1 MFIEKLVRSELV
13 FVQFADVLNLN
24 REATFR
30 SFVPVRRINAIKP
43 WKRDEFIFSLLV
55 PDDVTVETWRSGVPV
70 NLNREAVH

>member
-1 MFIEKLVRSELV
+1 MFIDKLVRSELV
-13 FVQFADVLNLN
+13 FVQFADVFTLN

-70 NLNREAVH
+70 ILNREAVH